1 MFIAWRPSLRS
12 LYNLAYNYCPLH
24 SLMTGCKLVIW
35 DLNEDGLEAVGKEIR
50 SIGGTVY
57 CYKCNLCDK
66 NEIHET
72 AKKVKEE
79 VGEISLLINNAGIV
93 TGRKFMDCTDEAI
106 VATFDVNSMSHFWVS
121 QDCKKFFSNHLH
133 NTITLSSCSGFT
145 LSS

>member
-1 MFIAWRPSLRS
+1 M
-12 LYNLAYNYCPLH
+12 
-24 SLMTGCKLVIW
+24 IW

-66 NEIHET
+66 NEIRET

-121 QDCKKFFSNHLH
+121 QDCKKLFSNHLH
-133 NTITLSSCSGFT
+133 NTIHLSSCSGFT

>member
-1 MFIAWRPSLRS
+1 
-12 LYNLAYNYCPLH
+12 
-24 SLMTGCKLVIW
+24 MTGCKLVIW

-66 NEIHET
+66 NEIRET

-79 VGEISLLINNAGIV
+79 AGEISLLINNAGIV

-121 QDCKKFFSNHLH
+121 QDCKKVFSNHIH
-133 NTITLSSCSGFT
+133 NTITLSS
-145 LSS
+145 